1 MAEQLRGFVSH
12 SHEDNA
18 FCHAIVAALR
28 DAGADVWYDEHNLG
42 SGRLGPTI
50 ERELRDRHIFVVIL
64 SPDALRSQWVEDE
77 TRWAYG
83 LLRRDPKRII
93 QPITAATFREEDIW
107 LFMQDFKR
115 IEAPNCLP
123 YPMNEAATYLLRA
136 LTLPSADE
144 LPSAVTRQMSE
155 DVDDLLMRGKALA
168 KQERYDAALLLMERA
183 TQLAPGVS
191 EAWTDLGDLLD
202 DLGRFDDALA
212 AYNRA
217 VNISPYDA
225 IIWSGK
231 GMVLYDLGRYGDAL
245 DAFDRALALDPIA
258 PDGWGGK
265 AISLRA
271 LGRDTEAE
279 VAERRARELDKQG

>member
-1 MAEQLRGFVSH
+1 MADTPQQLRVFVSH
-12 SHEDNA
+12 SHQDNA
-18 FCHAIVAALR
+18 FCHAVVSALR

-50 ERELRDRHIFVVIL
+50 ERELHDRPIFVVIL

-93 QPITAATFREEDIW
+93 QPITAATIREEDIW

-115 IEAPNCLP
+115 IEAPNCQP
-123 YPMNEAATYLLRA
+123 YPMNEAASYLLRA

-155 DVDDLLMRGKALA
+155 DVDDLLMRGRALA
-168 KQERYDAALLLMERA
+168 EQQRYDAALLLMERA
-183 TQLAPGVS
+183 TQLAPGLS
-191 EAWTDLGDLLD
+191 EAWSDLGDLLD

-217 VNISPYDA
+217 
-225 IIWSGK
+225 
-231 GMVLYDLGRYGDAL
+231 
-245 DAFDRALALDPIA
+245 LALDPIA

-265 AISLRA
+265 GISLRA
-271 LGRDTEAE
+271 LGRDTE
-279 VAERRARELDKQG
+279 RR